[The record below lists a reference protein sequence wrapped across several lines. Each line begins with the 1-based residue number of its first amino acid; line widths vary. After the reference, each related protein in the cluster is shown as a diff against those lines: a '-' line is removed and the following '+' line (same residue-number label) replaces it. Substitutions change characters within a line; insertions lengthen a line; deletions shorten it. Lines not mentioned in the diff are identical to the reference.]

1 LERVMAKAAASAKKK
16 SAIPAEKLELYEKL
30 VAAVPGIKR
39 KGDVHPYTSENGHM
53 FSYLD
58 QSGVMGLR
66 LPEVELAAFLK
77 KYKTGLFESYGVV
90 KKDWAKVPDGLLG
103 KTKELS
109 KYLGISFEYVRTL
122 KAK

>member
-1 LERVMAKAAASAKKK
+1 MAKAAAGRKK

-30 VAAVPGIKR
+30 VAAVPGILR

-66 LPEVELAAFLK
+66 LPAEELAAFLK

-90 KKDWAKVPDGLLG
+90 KKDWAVVPDSLLG
-103 KTKELS
+103 KTKELA
-109 KYLGISFEYVRTL
+109 KYLEVSLGYVKTL
-122 KAK
+122 KPK